1 MPMQRQIRSAALAV
15 FGALLLASCQE
26 AEAPPPAPR
35 KARVVEAEPAAV
47 ALSGEGSGTVAAR
60 ITANV
65 GFLVGGR
72 MTSRNVDVG
81 AAVKPGDLIAKLD
94 PSDLQNQ
101 LTAAEAQVKAAQ
113 AAVAQATPQEA
124 AKKKLLKDGFTT
136 QADYDQALKALQSAQ
151 ADLQAAEANQ
161 KLAADQLNYATLNS
175 PVTGV
180 VTQIGAEAGQVVQAG
195 QMIVQ
200 VAETGALD
208 AVFSVAAKAASL
220 AKLGM
225 PVKVTLQD
233 NPSIS
238 VTGSLRE
245 ISPSA
250 DPVTGTYQAKV
261 SLDAPPPEF
270 RLGAL
275 VRGSVEVPG
284 DGLVVRLP
292 PTALIQS
299 GDKPAVWVVSADGAV
314 AKRDVTVDRYDTDAV
329 LVSGGIEKGDL
340 VVIAGVNSLAEGQKV
355 AIDKVA
361 AR

>member
-180 VTQIGAEAGQVVQAG
+180 VTQIGAEAGWSP
-195 QMIVQ
+195 
-200 VAETGALD
+200 TP
-208 AVFSVAAKAASL
+208 AS
-220 AKLGM
+220 GPW
-225 PVKVTLQD
+225 PVSGTRGSHGLQ
-233 NPSIS
+233 
-238 VTGSLRE
+238 
-245 ISPSA
+245 PSA
-250 DPVTGTYQAKV
+250 RRARARAPRATPLIVTPSMVKGATARARAPRRPPPA
-261 SLDAPPPEF
+261 SAPPP
-270 RLGAL
+270 
-275 VRGSVEVPG
+275 
-284 DGLVVRLP
+284 
-292 PTALIQS
+292 
-299 GDKPAVWVVSADGAV
+299 
-314 AKRDVTVDRYDTDAV
+314 
-329 LVSGGIEKGDL
+329 
-340 VVIAGVNSLAEGQKV
+340 
-355 AIDKVA
+355 
-361 AR
+361 